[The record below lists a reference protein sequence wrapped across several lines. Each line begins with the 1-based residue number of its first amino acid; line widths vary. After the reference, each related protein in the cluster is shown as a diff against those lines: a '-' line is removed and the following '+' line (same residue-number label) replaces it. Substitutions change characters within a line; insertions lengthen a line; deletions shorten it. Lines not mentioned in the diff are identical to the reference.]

1 MSNDEIF
8 ESSLGFLMKQ
18 IDLHVESQK
27 RVNKQSNKGSKNINT
42 NKEESKLMVLD

>member
-1 MSNDEIF
+1 MSNEEIF

-27 RVNKQSNKGSKNINT
+27 RINKQNSKVSNND